1 MNRVLHSAAAWKT
14 QRTLTPP
21 QTKEYRRAYDYLRS
35 RMAHMDYARYRQVGV
50 PQGSGVTGAGCKT
63 VFTQRL
69 KQSGMC
75 WTKAGARTILTLR
88 VILLSGVWEDVY
100 GRLLA
105 ARPQP
110 EMQRGK
116 HQPPT
121 HAKSQRNQH
130 AREIAPCP
138 A

>member
-1 MNRVLHSAAAWKT
+1 M
-14 QRTLTPP
+14 
-21 QTKEYRRAYDYLRS
+21 KEYRKAYDYLRS

-50 PQGSGVTGAGCKT
+50 PQGSGVTEAGCKT

-110 EMQRGK
+110 VMQRG
-116 HQPPT
+116 QGASAA
-121 HAKSQRNQH
+121 HAC
-130 AREIAPCP
+130 EIA